1 MRSTRVTRHLDASP
15 AEVYRVL
22 LDADSVPRWKVPAS
36 MTCMV
41 HEFEGREG
49 GRQRVSLTY
58 DEPDRAGKTTAHT
71 DTYTGRF
78 TRLVPD
84 RLVVE
89 EDEFETDDPSMSG
102 VMTITITLEE
112 AGGGTDLTAV
122 HDGLPSG
129 VTLED
134 NVTGWNESL
143 DRLAS
148 LLSGAR

>member
-1 MRSTRVTRHLDASP
+1 
-15 AEVYRVL
+15 
-22 LDADSVPRWKVPAS
+22 
-36 MTCMV
+36 MTCTV

-49 GRQRVSLTY
+49 GRLRVSLTY

-78 TRLVPD
+78 TQLVPD

-89 EDEFETDDPSMSG
+89 EDQFETDDPSMAG
-102 VMTITITLEE
+102 VMTITISLEE

-143 DRLAS
+143 DRLAG
-148 LLSGAR
+148 LLSGDR